1 MAVESR
7 DTRLLP
13 EAARLWLDALSQRF
27 GACVESQLIEATGL
41 LVDQYLEE
49 LEVAPKSDDDR
60 RRYVARVAFNPARV
74 GPTTPTRAGRLADA
88 SVDPTEAG

>member
-13 EAARLWLDALSQRF
+13 EAARAWVDALSLRF
-27 GACVESQLIEATGL
+27 GPCVESRLIEAAGS

-60 RRYVARVAFNPARV
+60 RRYVARVAFL
-74 GPTTPTRAGRLADA
+74 LAYHWWRF
-88 SVDPTEAG
+88 VEPEE